1 MPLLVD
7 RPALWDV
14 GCGTSYGTF
23 LTVKSK
29 NLKHCIPLFQKR
41 TFMKQVD
48 SGTGT
53 KDRLPLLGMNPCRIS
68 V

>member
-29 NLKHCIPLFQKR
+29 NLKHCIALFQKR
-41 TFMKQVD
+41 TFMKQPD
-48 SGTGT
+48 SGN
-53 KDRLPLLGMNPCRIS
+53 GMKIQTPSQGVSLCRIS